1 MSFSV
6 IILGNF
12 STATVVSAQEAQIND
27 VNDLLKMTGEFSLG
41 AVQGFLST
49 ASPAILEQA
58 RNAVQEQEKQK
69 VQDVL
74 ESCERKMISAS
85 PQCAIRENDLDPNQV
100 PLIPEGPIDE
110 EGDELIADEEALRE
124 DELRACAQGFQACVN
139 EELIDSSPIVK
150 ECRQKLAVFDGGKCY
165 NFTDGVSNIFAFDN
179 PACTNFYSTCIDQA
193 NWDAAAIAAVLAGGA
208 NGGGAGGSKYP
219 VRMTPEEYRKLNTP
233 IPYCAF
239 TYEGCRDVNDVV
251 TLMVNIGK
259 MIFSLIGVLAFVM
272 FVYGGFTM
280 ILAFGNPEKF
290 KKGTSILVA
299 ALVGLL
305 IAFSAYLLI
314 DFVLDSL
321 GVSANFRGV

>member
-1 MSFSV
+1 MNLRCNIKGYRLLVSFSL
-6 IILGNF
+6 IIFGIL
-12 STATVVSAQEAQIND
+12 STTTFVSAQEAQIND

-41 AVQGFLST
+41 AVQGFLGA
-49 ASPAILEQA
+49 ASPQVVEQV

-69 VQDVL
+69 VQEIL
-74 ESCERKMISAS
+74 KNCEDKMISVS
-85 PQCAIRENDLDPNQV
+85 PQCRIREEDLDLN
-100 PLIPEGPIDE
+100 PIEAADVARAQELE
-110 EGDELIADEEALRE
+110 ECNE
-124 DELRACAQGFQACVN
+124 GFQACVN

-150 ECRQKLAVFDGGKCY
+150 DCRQKLAVFDGGKCY

-179 PACTNFYSTCIDQA
+179 PACRDFYSTCIDQA

-208 NGGGAGGSKYP
+208 NGAGAGGSKYP

-259 MIFSLIGVLAFVM
+259 MIFSIIGVLAFVM

-280 ILAFGNPEKF
+280 ILAMGNPEKF

-314 DFVLDSL
+314 DFILDSL